1 MSIQG
6 EEPRA
11 PKAQDGDKYDFRAFL
26 DRDYQPKIRGVVVPF
41 IHSESINY
49 QAELQNF
56 IYSAGDLTRKEL
68 ARSKSP
74 AVMRFC
80 QGVLS
85 MNNMS
90 SFLY

>member
-1 MSIQG
+1 MFVQG

-11 PKAQDGDKYDFRAFL
+11 PKAQDGDKHDFRAFL
-26 DRDYQPKIRGVVVPF
+26 DRDYQPKIRGIVVPF

-56 IYSAGDLTRKEL
+56 LNSAGDLTRKEL
-68 ARSKSP
+68 ARSTSP

-80 QGVLS
+80 QGVLF
-85 MNNMS
+85 MNTMS
-90 SFLY
+90 